1 MVNISKL
8 KEYIDK
14 GYIKKELF
22 NWKATKEAPKE
33 VKELLKK
40 INNQYKD
47 FFKEGI

>member
-14 GYIKKELF
+14 GYIEKELF
-22 NWKATKEAPKE
+22 NWKVSKEAPKE
-33 VKELLKK
+33 AKELLKK

-47 FFKEGI
+47 FFKEEI